1 MEFKNKKLEQ
11 FEKDIE
17 KKEIAVIGIGVS
29 NIPLIDYLW
38 SRVPVLPAQGYDPQE
53 PVDRLLAPDPHGCRV
68 SGDLYPHYP
77 QPQAVGAQRSLGSL

>member
-29 NIPLIDYLW
+29 NIPLIDYLLEKKAEV
-38 SRVPVLPAQGYDPQE
+38 SVFD
-53 PVDRLLAPDPHGCRV
+53 DREEDKISKDILEKLKKYNFKCYFGKRKLRQFTWILLNF
-68 SGDLYPHYP
+68 
-77 QPQAVGAQRSLGSL
+77 